1 MKKKKVLI
9 LGSTGSIGRSTL
21 NVIEKNKKHFNILGL
36 STNKNIYKIL
46 RQANKYNVK
55 NLIIYNKKSF
65 LKLKK
70 LTINKSIKVF
80 NNFETFIKKNKFKI
94 DYTIIGIS
102 GFHGLDPTIKV
113 IPHTKNLS
121 SANKESIICG
131 WKFINSQLKKYKT
144 NFIPIDS
151 EHFSIWS
158 LIQNGNKD
166 EISKIYLTASGGPFL
181 KKKIKDIKNVSIKDV
196 INHPNWRMGPKISTD
211 SATMMNKIFELIEAS
226 KLFNIDINKFEIII
240 HPKSYIHAIVVYNNG
255 LCKII
260 AHDTSMEIPIFNSF
274 FNNSKIKYYGQ
285 NDLKFKLL
293 NGINFLQPKVKNF
306 PYLNL
311 LKLLKSDDRYFE
323 VMLVLINDF
332 LVKKFLKNEISFIRM
347 QNILFKLLS
356 NSFLKKF
363 YNKKLNTIKELNL
376 FKNKVNKYLIEL
388 NL

>member
-151 EHFSIWS
+151 EHF
-158 LIQNGNKD
+158 
-166 EISKIYLTASGGPFL
+166 
-181 KKKIKDIKNVSIKDV
+181 
-196 INHPNWRMGPKISTD
+196 
-211 SATMMNKIFELIEAS
+211 
-226 KLFNIDINKFEIII
+226 
-240 HPKSYIHAIVVYNNG
+240 
-255 LCKII
+255 
-260 AHDTSMEIPIFNSF
+260 
-274 FNNSKIKYYGQ
+274 
-285 NDLKFKLL
+285 
-293 NGINFLQPKVKNF
+293 
-306 PYLNL
+306 
-311 LKLLKSDDRYFE
+311 
-323 VMLVLINDF
+323 
-332 LVKKFLKNEISFIRM
+332 
-347 QNILFKLLS
+347 
-356 NSFLKKF
+356 
-363 YNKKLNTIKELNL
+363 
-376 FKNKVNKYLIEL
+376 
-388 NL
+388 